1 MIAGIAISTLAMM
14 LVFGAPTFA
23 AMTPTLWVLFG
34 LSQAGNLKTYV
45 KVGKKVIL
53 IDKAIIAY
61 VQTPAFRAMAARN
74 GEAAIKWQQRQ
85 MEF

>member
-1 MIAGIAISTLAMM
+1 MIAIPALAMM

-23 AMTPTLWVLFG
+23 AMTPALWAVFALNNVG
-34 LSQAGNLKTYV
+34 TAI
-45 KVGKKVIL
+45 KVGKKVII

-61 VQTPAFRAMAARN
+61 MQTPAFRAMAAEN

>member
-1 MIAGIAISTLAMM
+1 VIAGVAISAIVMM

-23 AMTPTLWVLFG
+23 AMTPLLWGLFALQNVG
-34 LSQAGNLKTYV
+34 TVV
-45 KVGKKVIL
+45 KVGKKVII
-53 IDKAIIAY
+53 IDKALVAY
-61 VQTPAFRAMAARN
+61 MQTPAFRAMAARN